1 MNTPSQQKMAI
12 LLSALALGVA
22 CERAAA
28 VDFHVSTAQRLQSA
42 LFAATHNG
50 ANNNIYI
57 TNGYYAGNFN
67 YSSSDANNL
76 TLLPEPGVT
85 NTDIT
90 MDGGGTGCSLNII
103 CSAAPIITVQG
114 LTFLRNCGSDGIGGL
129 QIAATNGTIV
139 VSDCSF
145 LSPTNSSGI
154 GLAIFSG
161 LNAVVTNCAAIG
173 NLTGVGGTG
182 MAISGVASNVLVVG
196 CTFATNSESGLS
208 VPPNIETG
216 VGAGPG
222 SGAAVVAVSNCLFSS
237 NTGASITSYTYS
249 GRAGYGGGVYCSGN
263 SITLSGNTFKDNYSG
278 AVIEPYIGAYGF
290 GGGAFCNAETT
301 LTLSSNV
308 FTGNS
313 AATYGGGAV
322 CRGDSVTTVALVG
335 NTFTSNSAA
344 GGQTSYGGG
353 GAFIADA
360 ATLTVSENIFE
371 GNSAGAPGGG
381 CCSAANASLTAS
393 GNIFSGNSVSGT
405 FSSISPAGGGLWALG
420 PTVNLLDNLFVNNA
434 ANGSLAEGGGIWVDA
449 TSTLNMVNN
458 TVSANTSATDGGGVA
473 YVITGTVELLNVYNN
488 IIWGNSATHRGG
500 DVWLSGTGKQ
510 RLFSFNNA
518 DNMYGVWDIFE
529 SNLDIGPQFVDP
541 TNGNYHLQSGSPCIN
556 AGTNGAPFLPATDL
570 DGNPRIAGGTVDL
583 GCYEFGSVIVR
594 LSPSSQGG
602 MVLGWPSAAGATYT
616 VEKSSNLSQG
626 FQVLTSALP
635 ATPPVNTYSDV
646 SHPAAPEAFYRILA
660 Q

>member
-1 MNTPSQQKMAI
+1 MNTPTHQKMAI

-28 VDFHVSTAQRLQSA
+28 VDFHVSTAQGLQSA
-42 LFAATHNG
+42 LFAAAHNG
-50 ANNNIYI
+50 ANNNIYL
-57 TNGYYAGNFN
+57 TNGYYEGNFN

-90 MDGGGTGCSLNII
+90 IDGGGTDCSLNII

-161 LNAVVTNCAAIG
+161 LNAAVTNCAAIG

-182 MAISGVASNVLVVG
+182 MAISGVVSNVLVVG

-208 VPPNIETG
+208 VRPLSIET
-216 VGAGPG
+216 G

-237 NTGASITSYTYS
+237 NKGASVTSYTYS
-249 GRAGYGGGVYCSGN
+249 GPAGQGGGVFCSGN

-278 AVIEPYIGAYGF
+278 AVIEPYVTSYGF
-290 GGGAFCNAETT
+290 GGGAFCVAVTT
-301 LTLSSNV
+301 LTLSSNA

-322 CRGDSVTTVALVG
+322 CRGGSVTTVALAG

-344 GGQTSYGGG
+344 GGETAWGGG

-360 ATLTVSENIFE
+360 GTLTVSENIFE
-371 GNSAGAPGGG
+371 GNLAGAPGGG
-381 CCSAANASLTAS
+381 CCSAANASTTVS
-393 GNIFSGNSVSGT
+393 GNIFSGNSASG
-405 FSSISPAGGGLWALG
+405 SPYGYYGAGGGLYTYDN
-420 PTVNLLDNLFVNNA
+420 TVNVLDNLFVNNA
-434 ANGSLAEGGGIWVDA
+434 ATGSLANGAGICFGDPL
-449 TSTLNMVNN
+449 TLNMVNN
-458 TVSANTSATDGGGVA
+458 TVCANT
-473 YVITGTVELLNVYNN
+473 
-488 IIWGNSATHRGG
+488 
-500 DVWLSGTGKQ
+500 
-510 RLFSFNNA
+510 
-518 DNMYGVWDIFE
+518 
-529 SNLDIGPQFVDP
+529 
-541 TNGNYHLQSGSPCIN
+541 
-556 AGTNGAPFLPATDL
+556 
-570 DGNPRIAGGTVDL
+570 
-583 GCYEFGSVIVR
+583 
-594 LSPSSQGG
+594 
-602 MVLGWPSAAGATYT
+602 
-616 VEKSSNLSQG
+616 
-626 FQVLTSALP
+626 
-635 ATPPVNTYSDV
+635 
-646 SHPAAPEAFYRILA
+646 
-660 Q
+660 